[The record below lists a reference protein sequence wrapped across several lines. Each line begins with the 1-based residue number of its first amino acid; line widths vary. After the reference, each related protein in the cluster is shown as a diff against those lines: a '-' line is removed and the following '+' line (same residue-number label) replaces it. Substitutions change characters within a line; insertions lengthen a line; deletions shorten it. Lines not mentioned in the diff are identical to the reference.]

1 MRERLFRLTLEY
13 DGTAYQG
20 FQRLPRQEAPTIQG
34 VLEQALGRL
43 VDHPVKVLAA
53 GRTDAGV
60 HATGQVI
67 SFRTRAA
74 RSAAVVCRGANALLP
89 EDIRVLEASEAP
101 DDFHPRFSARSRTY
115 QYLLLPSER
124 LDAVFTRRAW
134 RVHHAL
140 DVDRMNEA
148 ARLLLGR
155 HDFSTF
161 CAQVPERDARVR
173 TLLECEAFRWTG
185 SAPGPLARL
194 EGLVVLQVRADA
206 FLRRMVRMLTGTL
219 VKVGRGLWEPE
230 EPRRI
235 LDLRDP
241 GACPAPAPPWGLYL
255 VSVEYGAGLG
265 REGQEASQTSE
276 GPPGSSTPGGQAR

>member
-1 MRERLFRLTLEY
+1 MGERLFRLIVEY
-13 DGTAYQG
+13 DGTSYQG
-20 FQRLPRQEAPTIQG
+20 FQRQPRQEGPTIQA
-34 VLEQALGRL
+34 VLEDALGRL

-67 SFRTRAA
+67 SFQTRAD
-74 RSAAVVCRGANALLP
+74 RSAAVVCRGVNALLP
-89 EDIRVLEASEAP
+89 PDIRVLEALEAP
-101 DDFHPRFSARSRTY
+101 PGFHPRFSARSRTY

-161 CAQVPERDARVR
+161 CAQ
-173 TLLECEAFRWTG
+173 
-185 SAPGPLARL
+185 
-194 EGLVVLQVRADA
+194 
-206 FLRRMVRMLTGTL
+206 
-219 VKVGRGLWEPE
+219 
-230 EPRRI
+230 
-235 LDLRDP
+235 
-241 GACPAPAPPWGLYL
+241 
-255 VSVEYGAGLG
+255 
-265 REGQEASQTSE
+265 
-276 GPPGSSTPGGQAR
+276 SSCRQALS